1 MLSRLDIF
9 FLVTRASSCVVLP
22 GLIAS
27 QETKVVCYWQDMS
40 NSEKMDQD
48 REQIAELKVRT
59 EVSESLVVQL
69 QQALNQAHTE
79 LAEVTKSSADGLQQ
93 SSKEI
98 LVLKQKLAS
107 CIAALDSKDIE
118 LSNLQSALGQ
128 YYAESEAQV

>member
-1 MLSRLDIF
+1 
-9 FLVTRASSCVVLP
+9 
-22 GLIAS
+22 
-27 QETKVVCYWQDMS
+27 MS

-48 REQIAELKVRT
+48 REQIAELKART